1 MQTLKEEVRN
11 NICRAAVEEF
21 WKKGFNSAS
30 MRDIAKNA
38 GITVGNLYRYFK
50 DKEDLFNA
58 VIEETHA
65 RLIRY
70 VEHNLSLV
78 MSKPESSFFEHVAD
92 TILAMRKENLRELII
107 LFEGSRGTKYE
118 NVKEEVINM
127 VEKYVNTEYLP
138 EIKGFT
144 EGFDPFISHVIA
156 SGFIEGLI
164 MINKRYEDSD
174 QLRRAISQFI
184 NFYFHNSI

>member
-11 NICRAAVEEF
+11 NICRAAVDEF
-21 WKKGFNSAS
+21 WKKGFCNAS
-30 MRDIAKNA
+30 MRAIAKNA

-58 VIEETHA
+58 VIFETHA

-70 VEHNLSLV
+70 VKHNIGL
-78 MSKPESSFFEHVAD
+78 MMNRPGKSFFEHMAD
-92 TILAMRKENLRELII
+92 TILAIRKENLRELII
-107 LFEGSRGTKYE
+107 LFEGSRGTRYE

-127 VEKYVNTEYLP
+127 VEKFVNDEYLP
-138 EIKGFT
+138 GIKGFT
-144 EGFDPFISHVIA
+144 KGLDPFISHVIA

-164 MINKRYEDSD
+164 MINKRYDDSC

-184 NFYFHNSI
+184 NFYFQNSI